1 MTAYLT
7 AFLLLTGSLFMLL
20 AGVGVLR
27 MPDVLTRMQAASK
40 AATLGISCMF
50 LALAAHFQEIGVAS
64 RAVLVIGFV
73 FLTAPVAAHMLGRSA
88 MVLKVP
94 LWPGTRREDPEAG
107 FSGSGEPEAAA
118 DPDGAH
124 ERPS

>member
-1 MTAYLT
+1 MTDYLT
-7 AFLLLTGSLFMLL
+7 AFLLLAGSLFMLL

-88 MVLKVP
+88 MALGVP
-94 LWPGTRREDPEAG
+94 LWPGTRREDLEAG
-107 FSGSGEPEAAA
+107 YGSRPGPDAAA
-118 DPDGAH
+118 DAEETPGD
-124 ERPS
+124 

>member
-1 MTAYLT
+1 MTDYLT
-7 AFLLLTGSLFMLL
+7 AFLLLAGSLFMLL

-88 MVLKVP
+88 MALGVP
-94 LWPGTRREDPEAG
+94 LWPGTQREDLEAG
-107 FSGSGEPEAAA
+107 YGSLPEPKGGEGPE
-118 DPDGAH
+118 DSTD
-124 ERPS
+124 R

>member
-1 MTAYLT
+1 MTDYLT
-7 AFLLLTGSLFMLL
+7 AFLLLAGSLFMLL

-88 MVLKVP
+88 MALGAP
-94 LWPGTRREDPEAG
+94 LWPGTRREDLEAG
-107 FSGSGEPEAAA
+107 YGSRPGTEASA
-118 DPDGAH
+118 DPEETPGD
-124 ERPS
+124 

>member
-1 MTAYLT
+1 MMAYLT
-7 AFLLLTGSLFMLL
+7 AFLLLAGSLFMLL

-88 MVLKVP
+88 MTLGVP
-94 LWPGTRREDPEAG
+94 LWPGTQREDLEAG
-107 FSGSGEPEAAA
+107 YGGRPEPE
-118 DPDGAH
+118 GA
-124 ERPS
+124 EGPEDSTDR